1 VAPSSETSVPP
12 PAAPVAGPGS
22 EVGRL
27 VARRYRLRGRLG
39 GGGMSVVW
47 SADDD
52 VLRRRVAVKEVTG
65 LDVTDDDTFARTL
78 REARAAARVEHP
90 GVIRIHDVVTDD
102 RPWIVMELL
111 PGSTLLD
118 AVRRDGPVSPGR
130 AVWLGLR
137 LIEALQAVHQAGI
150 VHGDVKPGNVHLC
163 GRDRVVLADFGI
175 SHWAGET
182 QPDSDMIIGSP
193 AYMSPERIHSRESG
207 PASDVFSLGATL
219 YAAVEGRPPFDNS
232 SPAASLAAV
241 LHDPPRPFQES
252 SGPLCDVISGML
264 AKDVDQRMRLD
275 RARSELRILLRQQRQ
290 RSLAAG
296 WG

>member
-1 VAPSSETSVPP
+1 MDTSAPPQEAPAESRASEP
-12 PAAPVAGPGS
+12 
-22 EVGRL
+22 GRL
-27 VARRYRLRGRLG
+27 VARRYRLRYRLG
-39 GGGMSVVW
+39 GGGMSMVW

-52 VLRRRVAVKEVTG
+52 VLRRRVAVKELTR
-65 LDVTDDDTFARTL
+65 LDPGEDDDRFARTL
-78 REARAAARVEHP
+78 REARAAARVDHP

-118 AVRRDGPVSPGR
+118 AIRRDGPLSPGR

-137 LIEALQAVHQAGI
+137 LIEAVQAVHQAGI
-150 VHGDVKPGNVHLC
+150 VHGDVKPGNIHLC

-175 SHWAGET
+175 SHWAGEV

-193 AYMSPERIHSRESG
+193 AYMSPERIHSHESG

-232 SPAASLAAV
+232 SPAASLSAV
-241 LHDPPRPFQES
+241 LHDPPRPFQLS
-252 SGPLCDVISGML
+252 SGPLCELIDGML
-264 AKDVDQRMRLD
+264 AKNVDERTRLD
-275 RARSELRILLRQQRQ
+275 QARSQLRILLRQQRQ